1 MKKIDKV
8 KLCWLFMFLSKGW
21 SRFGSFMHE
30 VMRYMLNS
38 CLRSFMCQN
47 KDPIL
52 VTGRILTHLQTVR
65 MTNMQ
70 CRATELLEL
79 LRYRSVK
86 KYRHLYSDVSNVV
99 SLLY

>member
-1 MKKIDKV
+1 M
-8 KLCWLFMFLSKGW
+8 LQ
-21 SRFGSFMHE
+21 
-30 VMRYMLNS
+30 VMRYMLNN

-52 VTGRILTHLQTVR
+52 VTCRILTHLQTVR
-65 MTNMQ
+65 SMTNVQ

-79 LRYRSVK
+79 LRYRSMK
-86 KYRHLYSDVSNVV
+86 KHRHLCSDVSNLV

>member
-1 MKKIDKV
+1 
-8 KLCWLFMFLSKGW
+8 
-21 SRFGSFMHE
+21 
-30 VMRYMLNS
+30 
-38 CLRSFMCQN
+38 MCQN

-52 VTGRILTHLQTVR
+52 VTCRILTHLQTVR
-65 MTNMQ
+65 SMTNMQ

-86 KYRHLYSDVSNVV
+86 KHRDVSNVV